1 MDPVVQVGKSGLNEA
16 ALEHIS
22 RILRQRKTV
31 RVKLL
36 RSFLE
41 SSSPA
46 EAERALL
53 ERTGARS
60 RRTGFVITL
69 DSRQPRRRG

>member
-1 MDPVVQVGKSGLNEA
+1 MVRLRGALGL
-16 ALEHIS
+16 
-22 RILRQRKTV
+22 
-31 RVKLL
+31 KLL

-46 EAERALL
+46 EAERVLL